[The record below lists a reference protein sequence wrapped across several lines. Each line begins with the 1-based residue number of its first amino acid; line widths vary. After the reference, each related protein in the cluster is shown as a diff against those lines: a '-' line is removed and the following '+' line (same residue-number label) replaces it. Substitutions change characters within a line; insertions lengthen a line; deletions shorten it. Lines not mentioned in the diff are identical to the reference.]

1 MPSRRLR
8 IELPI
13 RADHDAN
20 IRDKVAWREVI
31 DFTPRY
37 A

>member
-8 IELPI
+8 IDLPNPVG
-13 RADHDAN
+13 DDVN